1 MAACRGKLSVMRE
14 RTQVQAAF
22 PEQLRA
28 GYRAFLGARFAAE
41 HSRYR
46 ELAQSGQR
54 PKIMLIGCCDSRV
67 APEVIFD
74 ARPGEIFVVRN
85 VANLV
90 PPYAPDGRVHA
101 TSAALEFGVCVLEV
115 RDLIVMGHAMCGGI
129 RALLEGS
136 PMPADDFLG
145 SWMSV
150 AESAKRRVLESA
162 PADPQAACEQE
173 AVKLSLDNLRSF
185 PWIRQ
190 RIDAGSLRT
199 HGATFDIRSGVLSQ
213 LRPNGRFEPV

>member
-1 MAACRGKLSVMRE
+1 MDKLID
-14 RTQVQAAF
+14 
-22 PEQLRA
+22 
-28 GYRAFLGARFAAE
+28 GYRKFRATQWPERRITFQ
-41 HSRYR
+41 
-46 ELAQSGQR
+46 ELARQGQSPR
-54 PKIMLIGCCDSRV
+54 TMVIACCDSWV
-67 APEVIFD
+67 DPSMIFG
-74 ARPGEIFVVRN
+74 AAPGELFVVRN

-150 AESAKRRVLESA
+150 AESAKRRVLESG

-199 HGATFDIRSGVLSQ
+199 HGATFDIRSGVLSR
-213 LRPNGRFEPV
+213 LRPDGRFEPV